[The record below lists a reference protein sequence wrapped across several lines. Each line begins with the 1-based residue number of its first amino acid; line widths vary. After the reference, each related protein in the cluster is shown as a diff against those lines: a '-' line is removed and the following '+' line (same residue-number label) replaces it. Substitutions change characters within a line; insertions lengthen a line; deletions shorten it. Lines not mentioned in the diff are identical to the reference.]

1 MNIRQFTMDEGM
13 STLDITLRSFM
24 PAALSQGTQ
33 HDLEPGPHNV
43 RLPLRAQG
51 RIPIELDNAEE
62 D

>member
-13 STLDITLRSFM
+13 ATLDVTMRSFM
-24 PAALSQGTQ
+24 PTALTHENRYDS
-33 HDLEPGPHNV
+33 EPGTHNM

-51 RIPIELDNAEE
+51 LSMELDNEE